1 MSLSARGAL
10 HLEHV
15 PERVVLGVVGAQV
28 GDAVF
33 RVSGYALSDRGAKC
47 HGTNPESS
55 AVSVRANI
63 SGRFEALCTNMKKKK
78 KISKFQESL

>member
-1 MSLSARGAL
+1 MSLSARSAL

-33 RVSGYALSDRGAKC
+33 RVSGYAL
-47 HGTNPESS
+47 
-55 AVSVRANI
+55 
-63 SGRFEALCTNMKKKK
+63 
-78 KISKFQESL
+78 